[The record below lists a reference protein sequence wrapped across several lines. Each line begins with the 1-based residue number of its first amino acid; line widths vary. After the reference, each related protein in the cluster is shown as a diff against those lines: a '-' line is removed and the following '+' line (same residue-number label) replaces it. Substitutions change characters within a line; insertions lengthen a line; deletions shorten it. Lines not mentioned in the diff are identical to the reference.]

1 MNTGASIM
9 KDKNLKYVDE
19 EVRRLMREF
28 GDLIFDQA
36 DQGVVDSKWA
46 ETRWS
51 PACSSFLNVR
61 STKFRGSR
69 SQLSAPNALDMGTF
83 RRQT

>member
-28 GDLIFDQA
+28 GDLIFDEA

-46 ETRWS
+46 EY
-51 PACSSFLNVR
+51 SSMKQLQREGVR
-61 STKFRGSR
+61 HVPLF
-69 SQLSAPNALDMGTF
+69 
-83 RRQT
+83 